1 MICRAWRPR
10 EIRFD
15 PELFGAPV
23 AQVLEYRD
31 QGLPS
36 GAERISDLRRRRA
49 NFPSFDDPIPFQ
61 FAELRSE
68 NFFTDAAQEIAELGE
83 AQRAKRKAPHGLDF
97 PLTAQDIDGRLNGT
111 AMMNLHGALRAYNFV
126 RTSPMQSVVIT
137 WARRI
142 RLAGDGMDSDFLAI
156 RTRWEQENDSS

>member
-1 MICRAWRPR
+1 MICGVWRPG

-15 PELFGAPV
+15 AELFGAPV

-36 GAERISDLRRRRA
+36 GAEGISDLRRRRA
-49 NFPSFDDPIPFQ
+49 NFPSLDDPIPFQ

-83 AQRAKRKAPHGLDF
+83 ARQKKDATRPGLS
-97 PLTAQDIDGRLNGT
+97 TYRSG
-111 AMMNLHGALRAYNFV
+111 H
-126 RTSPMQSVVIT
+126 
-137 WARRI
+137 
-142 RLAGDGMDSDFLAI
+142 
-156 RTRWEQENDSS
+156 

>member
-1 MICRAWRPR
+1 MTCGVWGPG
-10 EIRFD
+10 ETRFD
-15 PELFGAPV
+15 AELFGAPV

-49 NFPSFDDPIPFQ
+49 NFPSLDDSIPFQ

-68 NFFTDAAQEIAELGE
+68 NFFADAAQEIADLGE
-83 AQRAKRKAPHGLDF
+83 AQRAKRKTPHRLDF

-111 AMMNLHGALRAYNFV
+111 AMMNLHGALRAYKFV
-126 RTSPMQSVVIT
+126 RTSPMQTVVIP

-142 RLAGDGMDSDFLAI
+142 RLAQDGPDFAFS
-156 RTRWEQENDSS
+156 REPHKTGARK